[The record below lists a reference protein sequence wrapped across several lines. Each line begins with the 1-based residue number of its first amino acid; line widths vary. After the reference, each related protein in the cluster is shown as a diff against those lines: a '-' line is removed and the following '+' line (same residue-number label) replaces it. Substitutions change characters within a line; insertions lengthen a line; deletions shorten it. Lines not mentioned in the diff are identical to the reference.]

1 MSVILTI
8 LGIGLVLF
16 IVAIIIVVALLKK
29 GVSFLWKS
37 GRHGYR
43 RYSSS
48 DYRHHNP
55 FWKQGHK
62 TYGHRHYRRRYS
74 SRSGF
79 FSS

>member
-1 MSVILTI
+1 MTVILTI

-16 IVAIIIVVALLKK
+16 IIAAIIIVALLKK
-29 GVSFLWKS
+29 GASFLWRM
-37 GRHGYR
+37 GGHGYR

-48 DYRHHNP
+48 DYRHRGP
-55 FWKQGHK
+55 FWKHGHK
-62 TYGHRHYRRRYS
+62 TYGHHHYRRRHS